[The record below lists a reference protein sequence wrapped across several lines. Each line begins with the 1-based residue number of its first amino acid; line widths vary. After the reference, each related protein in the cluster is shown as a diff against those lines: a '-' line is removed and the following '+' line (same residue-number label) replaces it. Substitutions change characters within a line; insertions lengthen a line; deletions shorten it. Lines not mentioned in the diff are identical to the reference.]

1 MSRPGTE
8 LFPESSI
15 NNYNTYSSPD
25 VNQGHA
31 VDDPLNTG
39 VNQQI
44 PDAADQGQQ
53 ANEKDYNFR
62 ALTDVV
68 ANLKS
73 EREYWKGQAEAYA
86 KTAQPAQPSR
96 QPETSPTEALNSIDW
111 DDNGSV
117 KSAFEHV
124 VADNRRLRDEVRDSL
139 AAVQAKAQYQD
150 WNNMVTQNVP
160 ELTTKNP
167 IFAEMIRNASNP
179 YEAAYL
185 LAELNSRASTQ
196 GMQQQPQ
203 APVTHPNAQRVL
215 DNSRKPQTLA
225 SVGGTG
231 KLSQADYYANMSD
244 EDFMKIAARN
254 MANI

>member
-1 MSRPGTE
+1 MSRPGAE
-8 LFPESSI
+8 LFPEASS
-15 NNYNTYSSPD
+15 NNINTYSSTD
-25 VNQGHA
+25 VNMGHA

-53 ANEKDYNFR
+53 VSDKDYNFR

-68 ANLKS
+68 TTLKS

-86 KTAQPAQPSR
+86 RTVQPQTQQ
-96 QPETSPTEALNSIDW
+96 QPETSPSEALNSIDW
-111 DDNGSV
+111 DDSGAV
-117 KSAFEHV
+117 KTAFEHV
-124 VADNRRLRDEVRDSL
+124 FEDNRRLRSEVRDSL
-139 AAVQAKAQYQD
+139 AAVQAKAQHQD

-185 LAELNSRASTQ
+185 LAELNSRASNQ
-196 GMQQQPQ
+196 VPQQQPGN
-203 APVTHPNAQRVL
+203 HPNAQRVL
-215 DNSRKPQTLA
+215 ENSRKPQTLA
-225 SVGGTG
+225 SVGGLG
-231 KLSQADYYANMSD
+231 KLNQADYYANMSD
-244 EDFMKIAARN
+244 EDFMKVAAKN